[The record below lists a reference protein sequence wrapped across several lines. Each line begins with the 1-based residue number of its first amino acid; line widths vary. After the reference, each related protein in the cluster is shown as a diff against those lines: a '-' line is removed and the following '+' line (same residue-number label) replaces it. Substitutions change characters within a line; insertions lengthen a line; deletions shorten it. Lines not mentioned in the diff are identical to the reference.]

1 MLLSL
6 MKSCLPCLTRQ
17 HCQQRTVWALLA
29 TRLKAS
35 SQLLPILVLF
45 RLCFLVLL
53 FFCDFVK
60 YFWFQIIIL
69 SIVIRNHLQ
78 QKFKVW
84 MTGYRWLAKSPWTL
98 LPGPGIISPDNLPA
112 HPSTGRLE
120 FHANF
125 GGACSH
131 GLICGCKGSFEPNY
145 KVHLEKYI
153 FPKLDTFQ
161 RILVNFMREEN
172 YYYILRQGGLVLR
185 VNPYNIIF
193 TNQIKMLICWDKN
206 LRKNSR
212 PTNCIS
218 AFSFQKKAIAIET
231 DDKSIFAFHGHFMF
245 YSGTGDFVH
254 NAKEN

>member
-1 MLLSL
+1 M
-6 MKSCLPCLTRQ
+6 
-17 HCQQRTVWALLA
+17 WALLA

-35 SQLLPILVLF
+35 SRLLHILGLF

-53 FFCDFVK
+53 FFCCDFVN

-69 SIVIRNHLQ
+69 SRYSNTEPLTIQ
-78 QKFKVW
+78 PKFKY
-84 MTGYRWLAKSPWTL
+84 GWLAIDDWQSL
-98 LPGPGIISPDNLPA
+98 LEHCYRARESFLADNLPA

-172 YYYILRQGGLVLR
+172 FNYPLRQGGLVLR

-212 PTNCIS
+212 PTNCIN

-245 YSGTGDFVH
+245 YSGTGDFFH